1 MQDFRDKIAVITG
14 GASGIGLGIARAIVT
29 DPTVVV
35 ADEPTGDLDSAT
47 SSHILD
53 LLQRL
58 NSELGTTLLMVTHDA
73 DAAAIAGRQLRLD
86 DGRLISDE
94 RNETVLPST
103 SEGGVHV

>member
-1 MQDFRDKIAVITG
+1 M
-14 GASGIGLGIARAIVT
+14 
-29 DPTVVV
+29 V

-58 NSELGTTLLMVTHDA
+58 NSDLGTTLLMVTHDA

-86 DGRLISDE
+86 DGRLIDDSQQ
-94 RNETVLPST
+94 NQSSIMTV
-103 SEGGVHV
+103 EGTAHV